1 MAFSLHTDSKGIMD
15 LVQHVQPRKV
25 ALVHGE
31 EPKMRFLQQRI
42 QSALNVPCYMP
53 ANGEALQLSAPS
65 VLPVVVSD
73 ECMQAAMARAAWSAI
88 EQAVH
93 VRALC

>member
-15 LVQHVQPRKV
+15 LVQHVQPRAV

-42 QSALNVPCYMP
+42 QESLHVPCFMP
-53 ANGEALQLSAPS
+53 ANGEALQVMQPAAASAM
-65 VLPVVVSD
+65 
-73 ECMQAAMARAAWSAI
+73 EAAKPADKANDTDALAASL
-88 EQAVH
+88 QVC
-93 VRALC
+93 R